1 MDKRSEAMVRTLRA
15 PDARGTFARLM
26 SLVAIDLGGT
36 KLASAL
42 FSQDGELLRRDS
54 VLLDGREGRDVGA
67 LIVERVTALD
77 AGDGGVM
84 AVGVAVPGIYR
95 AERGTVWAPNIAGWD
110 DYPLGA
116 ELRNALGPGVR
127 VRVDSDRAACVL
139 GEAWC
144 GAARGCENV
153 AFVTVGTGI
162 GVGLL
167 VDGRVL
173 RGHADIAGAI
183 GWLAV
188 RQPYLSGYR
197 DCGCL
202 EHHASGPGLLKVARE
217 RGSPIQTTNDLFDAY
232 NAGDSIAT
240 AVLDDAIALW
250 GMMAANLV
258 SLFNPQMIVFGGGI
272 FGPAARFLDRIR
284 DEAARWAQPISMR
297 QVRFVVSSLG
307 GDAPLFGAASLV
319 LTAARHAPRKERIT

>member
-1 MDKRSEAMVRTLRA
+1 
-15 PDARGTFARLM
+15 M

-42 FSQDGELLRRDS
+42 FSLDGELLRRDS
-54 VLLDGREGRDVGA
+54 APLAGRDGRDVGA
-67 LIVERVTALD
+67 LIVEQVAALE
-77 AGDGGVM
+77 ASDGG
-84 AVGVAVPGIYR
+84 ATGVGVAVPGIYR

-110 DYPLGA
+110 DYPLLD
-116 ELRNALGPGVR
+116 ELRGAFGANMALSI
-127 VRVDSDRAACVL
+127 DSDRAACVL
-139 GEAWC
+139 GEAWR

-188 RQPYLSGYR
+188 RQPYLAGYR

-202 EHHASGPGLLKVARE
+202 EHHASGPGLLKMARE
-217 RGSPIQTTNDLFDAY
+217 RGSKAATTNHLFDSY
-232 NAGDSIAT
+232 DAGDSIAT
-240 AVLDDAIALW
+240 TVLDDAVALW

-258 SLFNPQMIVFGGGI
+258 SLLNPQMIVFGGGV

-284 DEAARWAQPISMR
+284 EEAARWAQPISMG
-297 QVRFVVSSLG
+297 QVRFVTSALG
-307 GDAPLFGAASLV
+307 GDAPLYGAANLV
-319 LTAARHAPRKERIT
+319 LTGGRHTPHRVPVA

>member
-1 MDKRSEAMVRTLRA
+1 MPLA
-15 PDARGTFARLM
+15 
-26 SLVAIDLGGT
+26 AIDLGGT

-42 FSQDGELLRRDS
+42 FRQDGEILRRDA
-54 VLLDGREGRDVGA
+54 VPLAGRQGRDVGA
-67 LIVERVTALD
+67 LIVEQVTSLGASD
-77 AGDGGVM
+77 EDVT
-84 AVGVAVPGIYR
+84 AVGVAIPGIYR
-95 AERGTVWAPNIAGWD
+95 SERGTVWAPNIPDWD
-110 DYPLGA
+110 DYPLLA
-116 ELRNALGPGVR
+116 ELRGALGPDVTVR
-127 VRVDSDRAACVL
+127 IDSDRAACVL
-139 GEAWC
+139 GETWC
-144 GAARGCENV
+144 GAARGCENA

-188 RQPYLSGYR
+188 RQPYLPAYR

-202 EHHASGPGLLKVARE
+202 EHHASGPGLMKVARQ
-217 RGSPIQTTNDLFDAY
+217 RGSGVASTNDLFDAY
-232 NAGDSIAT
+232 DAGDSIAT
-240 AVLDDAIALW
+240 AVLDDAVSLW

-284 DEAARWAQPISMR
+284 DEAARWAQPISTG
-297 QVRFVVSSLG
+297 QVQFVVSELG
-307 GDAPLFGAASLV
+307 GDAPLYGAASLV
-319 LTAARHAPRKERIT
+319 LTSAQQEPRRERVT

>member
-1 MDKRSEAMVRTLRA
+1 MVRTLRA
-15 PDARGTFARLM
+15 PGARGTFARLM

-42 FSQDGELLRRDS
+42 FSLDGELLRRAS
-54 VLLDGREGRDVGA
+54 VPLAARTGREVGT
-67 LIVERVTALD
+67 LIVEQVTALESSV
-77 AGDGGVM
+77 GGVT
-84 AVGVAVPGIYR
+84 AVGVAVPGTYR
-95 AERGTVWAPNIAGWD
+95 AERGTVWAPNIPGWD
-110 DYPLGA
+110 DYPLLE
-116 ELRNALGPGVR
+116 ELSRAFGPGVT
-127 VRVDSDRAACVL
+127 VRIDSDRAACVL

-144 GAARGCENV
+144 GAARGCENI

-188 RQPYLSGYR
+188 RQPYVPGYR
-197 DCGCL
+197 ACGCL
-202 EHHASGPGLLKVARE
+202 EYHASGPGLLKVARE
-217 RGSPIQTTNDLFDAY
+217 RGSKTTNTNDLFDAY
-232 NAGDSIAT
+232 DAGDPIAT
-240 AVLDDAIALW
+240 TVLDDAVAFW

-284 DEAARWAQPISMR
+284 DEAAQWAQPIGMR
-297 QVRFVVSSLG
+297 QVRFVVSALG
-307 GDAPLFGAASLV
+307 GDAPLYGAASLV
-319 LTAARHAPRKERIT
+319 LSAAQYAPQRERVT